1 MFVSLVQSIVGR
13 KDAEIAA
20 VMSTMHHCARP
31 LYCNVMSNWRWRDA
45 EIPSPKTNPPS
56 ITNRLISGTNLKLHW
71 TVVPFQTDL
80 SLHLPISRLYSII
93 SSWMS
98 AVPFRSWHF
107 SLLFVCAC
115 NLRLSRAKCIQKFE
129 ILVYLFQ
136 LNPPHLMSCPKMI
149 MHLSHPLRDRGRKRY
164 A

>member
-93 SSWMS
+93 SSSIS
-98 AVPFRSWHF
+98 AVPFRSWHPPF
-107 SLLFVCAC
+107 R
-115 NLRLSRAKCIQKFE
+115 LRLQSASVTSYVHSKVWNSCILIPTQPSPSKDAPCSENPKFK
-129 ILVYLFQ
+129 V
-136 LNPPHLMSCPKMI
+136 
-149 MHLSHPLRDRGRKRY
+149 
-164 A
+164 